1 MLCSHFSVDL
11 IGNNVQRSD
20 ASPSQTWA
28 RVHSPAQQRCPD
40 LLFCTL
46 GPCKDNG
53 LCLWSVAKNT
63 HWENGDPLSPS
74 RVSKPDR
81 RFLILV
87 GLQLSQGSKTYKSVS
102 AGMSEWPA
110 EFPPAGQGSDETRP
124 SNQGLHKT
132 IEAALNLKF
141 FPEWAAR
148 HRGETESASHSP
160 ESPSSWDRQDGELE
174 GCPTHWFPLC
184 FESLCIKKS
193 RSIIFY
199 AEGLVPT
206 CI

>member
-28 RVHSPAQQRCPD
+28 SVHSPAQQRCPD

-74 RVSKPDR
+74 RVSKPDG

-87 GLQLSQGSKTYKSVS
+87 GLQLSQGSKKYKSVS
-102 AGMSEWPA
+102 AGMSEWLA
-110 EFPPAGQGSDETRP
+110 EFPPAGQGSNETRP

-148 HRGETESASHSP
+148 HKG
-160 ESPSSWDRQDGELE
+160 WDRK
-174 GCPTHWFPLC
+174 C
-184 FESLCIKKS
+184 FTQPRVTIFMGQAGWRIRGLSNTLVSLVLWV
-193 RSIIFY
+193 FVY
-199 AEGLVPT
+199 
-206 CI
+206 